1 MKTTTH
7 RVCTLCEA
15 TCGIAVEVEDG
26 QVTRVTGDRHDP
38 FSRGYICPKAYGM
51 KALQDD
57 PDRLRSPLIRDRA
70 TGEFREV
77 NWQEA
82 IDYAVEGLS
91 RIRAEHGGD
100 ALATYAGNPNAHSLH
115 AMIYG
120 PVLTKA
126 LGTKHRY
133 SASSADQLP
142 KMVSCSL
149 LFGGGLTVPI
159 PDLDRTDYLLMLGA
173 NPVVSGGSLM
183 TAPDAKGRIAAI
195 RERGGK
201 VVIVDPRRTES
212 AAIADEHVFIRPG
225 DDAFLLLAM
234 CNAILE
240 SRGAELR
247 GLAGHVQGL
256 ESAQAALV
264 AFTPERVARRINIP
278 RETIERLA
286 AEFAGASSAACY
298 GRIGTTCQTFGTL
311 TSWAIDLL
319 NLITGNLDRPGGVM
333 FPLPAANRGG
343 NKLDLPGPGRGSK
356 FGRWK
361 SSVRGLWEA
370 FGELPVAVLAE
381 EILDA
386 APEHK
391 VRGMLTVA
399 GNPLLSAPGSAR
411 LEEAFAALEFMVSV
425 DIYLNETTRHADVI
439 LPPPPP
445 LERESYDLAFYQLSV
460 RNIAKYSP
468 PALPRADGALDE
480 WEILLSL
487 AKGL

>member
-1 MKTTTH
+1 MKSTTY

-26 QVTRVTGDRHDP
+26 SVTRVTGDREDP
-38 FSRGYICPKAYGM
+38 FSKGYICPKAYGM

-57 PDRLRSPLIRDRA
+57 PDRLRTPLIRDRA
-70 TGEFREV
+70 SDTFREASW
-77 NWQEA
+77 NEA
-82 IDYAVEGLS
+82 IEYAVAGLS
-91 RIRAEHGGD
+91 RIRSEHGSD
-100 ALATYAGNPNAHSLH
+100 ALGIYAGNPNAHSLH

-149 LFGGGLTVPI
+149 LFGGGLSVPI
-159 PDLDRTDYLLMLGA
+159 PDLDRTQYLLMLGA

-183 TAPDAKGRIAAI
+183 TAPDAKGRISAI

-201 VVIVDPRRTES
+201 VVVVDPRRSET
-212 AAIADEHVFIRPG
+212 AAIADEHLFIRPG
-225 DDAFLLLAM
+225 DDAFFVLAL
-234 CNAILE
+234 CSAIFEAQRVDL
-240 SRGAELR
+240 GAV
-247 GLAGHVQGL
+247 AGHVQGL
-256 ESAQAALV
+256 EEVREALAPFTPARVAAL
-264 AFTPERVARRINIP
+264 TKIPE
-278 RETIERLA
+278 ETIRRLA
-286 AEFAGASSAACY
+286 IEFADSPSAACY
-298 GRIGTTCQTFGTL
+298 GRIGTTCQTLGTL

-319 NLITGNLDRPGGVM
+319 NLITGNLDRQGGVM

-356 FGRWK
+356 FGRWT

-386 APEHK
+386 TPETRL
-391 VRGMLTVA
+391 RGMLTVA
-399 GNPLLSAPGSAR
+399 GNPLLSAPGSGR
-411 LEEAFAALEFMVSV
+411 LEEAFSALEFVVSV
-425 DIYLNETTRHADVI
+425 DIYQI
-439 LPPPPP
+439 G
-445 LERESYDLAFYQLSV
+445 
-460 RNIAKYSP
+460 
-468 PALPRADGALDE
+468 RAHV
-480 WEILLSL
+480 
-487 AKGL
+487 